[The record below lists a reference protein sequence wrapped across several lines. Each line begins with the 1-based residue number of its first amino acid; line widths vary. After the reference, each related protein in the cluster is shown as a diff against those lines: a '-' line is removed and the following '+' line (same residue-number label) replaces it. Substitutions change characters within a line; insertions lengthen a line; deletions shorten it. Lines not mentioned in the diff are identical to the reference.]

1 MAITP
6 IAGTGGGFTA
16 PGFAVGTAIK
26 FLSFRGALEGREF
39 NTTGF
44 GDGGWVTGAVI
55 TGRVTGEALGILDS
69 VTPPVPAA
77 VMNATFGVATMA
89 VTSMVLT
96 FATGKNWTFNALI
109 TSVEIERA
117 EEGAASSVYR
127 IRFVS
132 NGPVA
137 QTW

>member
-44 GDGGWVTGAVI
+44 GDGG
-55 TGRVTGEALGILDS
+55 
-69 VTPPVPAA
+69 
-77 VMNATFGVATMA
+77 
-89 VTSMVLT
+89 
-96 FATGKNWTFNALI
+96 
-109 TSVEIERA
+109 
-117 EEGAASSVYR
+117 
-127 IRFVS
+127 
-132 NGPVA
+132 
-137 QTW
+137 